1 MPPISEVDI
10 HLWRNEWRKAR
21 GPGGLPWG
29 NEKKDE

>member
-21 GPGGLPWG
+21 GSGGG
-29 NEKKDE
+29 NEKKEK